1 MIMVSFFFNFTN
13 IFYIFILNI
22 FSCFNPFSLF
32 YLIYKYNN
40 NNFLETPFLLFDFKF
55 FKVIRKF
62 SSELEL
68 KEFLF
73 TILKQKFL
81 LLKEKEFYIEF
92 IEKELLK
99 NLKNPHDF
107 IAFNFD
113 LVLNNKTKTDFLIFD
128 FKNINHLEQIIKEL
142 SLNQQIIKK
151 ELLNLSSISSINV
164 SKDQNTISSLS
175 FHFPDYFF
183 LGFSIFIGY
192 FSYRFLFGNI
202 CEYFYKINEIQNLNI
217 NSISSNNNSIID
229 LEISDLKQTYFN
241 NLIIA

>member
-40 NNFLETPFLLFDFKF
+40 NNFLESPFLLFDFKF

-92 IEKELLK
+92 IEKNILK

-107 IAFNFD
+107 ITFNFD

-128 FKNINHLEQIIKEL
+128 FKNINHLEKIIKEL

-175 FHFPDYFF
+175 FYFPDYFF
-183 LGFSIFIGY
+183 LGFSILIGY
-192 FSYRFLFGNI
+192 FSYRFLFGNL
-202 CEYFYKINEIQNLNI
+202 CEYFYKINEIQNFRN
-217 NSISSNNNSIID
+217 D
-229 LEISDLKQTYFN
+229 FEFK
-241 NLIIA
+241 

>member
-40 NNFLETPFLLFDFKF
+40 NNFLESPFLLFDFKF

-62 SSELEL
+62 NSELEL

-81 LLKEKEFYIEF
+81 LLKEKEFYIYF
-92 IEKELLK
+92 IEKEILK

-107 IAFNFD
+107 ITFNFD

-175 FHFPDYFF
+175 FYFPDYFF
-183 LGFSIFIGY
+183 
-192 FSYRFLFGNI
+192 
-202 CEYFYKINEIQNLNI
+202 
-217 NSISSNNNSIID
+217 
-229 LEISDLKQTYFN
+229 
-241 NLIIA
+241 